1 MKAFTE
7 KNKKKK
13 LLVYEIP
20 LLVESK
26 LMRNFNLVWF
36 VSSKKK
42 IRLKRYIKR
51 KGKKEKTTFLML
63 DKRQINQ
70 KRKMKYSDKIIYNNY
85 SIEKLKKSVKLLVS
99 KYE

>member
-1 MKAFTE
+1 
-7 KNKKKK
+7 
-13 LLVYEIP
+13 
-20 LLVESK
+20 
-26 LMRNFNLVWF
+26 
-36 VSSKKK
+36 
-42 IRLKRYIKR
+42 
-51 KGKKEKTTFLML
+51 ML

>member
-20 LLVESK
+20 LLVESN

-36 VSSKKK
+36 VSAKKK

-51 KGKKEKTTFLML
+51 KGKKEKTTFLM
-63 DKRQINQ
+63 
-70 KRKMKYSDKIIYNNY
+70 
-85 SIEKLKKSVKLLVS
+85 
-99 KYE
+99 